1 MPGVKS
7 QTRLTFMT
15 WIVGRALPWGYAA
28 ALSDIRVTFTLADRS
43 KIEVDCLQKIYE
55 VGPFI
60 ALGFAGSVRIGFR
73 MVERLRQQLG
83 GLKPGQD
90 WKPDV
95 VAELWPE
102 EARKVFA
109 RFSKREQDL
118 TCQLLMVGAHPT
130 RNNGDATFAVPYVYR
145 FKSPDFVPQLAG
157 ANEIVSIGSGEAVAE
172 YSQALRK
179 LDQRGGFEFLQ
190 LEVGQPGGSALGL
203 LYLISQKVE
212 ATPKPGISHH
222 MHICVA
228 RRGEILL
235 GNNNQRRGEIRFDKN
250 NPHNI
255 VESSEED
262 FTMPPLAHSEAEFKR
277 MLRDRGMA
285 LALATC

>member
-1 MPGVKS
+1 
-7 QTRLTFMT
+7 MT

-28 ALSDIRVTFTLADRS
+28 ALSDIRVTLADRS
-43 KIEVDCLQKIYE
+43 EVDCLQKIYP

-60 ALGFAGSVRIGFR
+60 ALGFAGSVAIGFR
-73 MVERLRQQLG
+73 MVERMRQQLG
-83 GLKPGQD
+83 GLKPGQS

-109 RFSKREQDL
+109 RFSKWEQDL
-118 TCQLLMVGAHPT
+118 TCQLLMVGADPT
-130 RNNGDATFAVPYVYR
+130 RNNGDGPFAITYVYR
-145 FKSPDFVPQLAG
+145 FNSPDFVPQLAG
-157 ANEIVSIGSGEAVAE
+157 ANEIISIGSGEVVAE
-172 YSQALRK
+172 YSQELRK
-179 LDQRGGFEFLQ
+179 LDERGGFDFLQ
-190 LEVGQPGGSALGL
+190 MEVGNPGGSALGL

-222 MHICVA
+222 MHVCVA

-235 GNNNQRRGEIRFDKN
+235 GNNNQRRGEIRYDKN
-250 NPHNI
+250 NLHNI

-262 FTMPPLAHSEAEFKR
+262 FTMPHVAQSHAEFKR
-277 MLRDRGMA
+277 MLRDRGKA